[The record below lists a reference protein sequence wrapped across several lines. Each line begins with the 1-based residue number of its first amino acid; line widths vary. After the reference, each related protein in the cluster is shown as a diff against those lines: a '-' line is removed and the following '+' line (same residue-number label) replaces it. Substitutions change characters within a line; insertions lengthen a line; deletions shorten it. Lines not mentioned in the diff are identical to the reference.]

1 MKQIVLR
8 QIARLDE
15 HHRLHMD
22 VPAEFSD
29 QVEVIIRSLDDRRES
44 LTEDESF
51 NLAAY
56 AAVTEADE
64 QEDALWGKYVRD

>member
-22 VPAEFSD
+22 VPAEFGD
-29 QVEVIIRSLDDRRES
+29 QVEVIIRSLYDRRES

-56 AAVTEADE
+56 AAVTEADA